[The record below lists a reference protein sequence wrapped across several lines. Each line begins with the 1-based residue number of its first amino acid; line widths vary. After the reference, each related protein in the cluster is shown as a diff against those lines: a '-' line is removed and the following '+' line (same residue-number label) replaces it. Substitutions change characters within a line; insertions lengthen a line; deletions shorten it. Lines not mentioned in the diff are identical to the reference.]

1 MPFANYMFEFCGQRT
16 SRQYGKTTRG
26 WNDWFATFERVYPLN
41 LRLNRTKSFFVYFGL
56 WSWISK
62 AQKCTH
68 GRLSNSKGL
77 NTAHLE
83 TWPSFSF

>member
-26 WNDWFATFERVYPLN
+26 WNDWFATFERVYPLK

-56 WSWISK
+56 
-62 AQKCTH
+62 
-68 GRLSNSKGL
+68 
-77 NTAHLE
+77 
-83 TWPSFSF
+83 